1 MNTPSPAVTLA
12 TRLDG
17 IAPLSR
23 PASAVAWPAILAG
36 ATVAAALSLV
46 LLMLGSGLGLT
57 ALSPWA
63 QPARDALPAF
73 GMGSVLWMILMS
85 ALASALG
92 GYLAGR
98 LRTRWIDT
106 QVDEVFFRDTAHGL
120 LSWAVATLLTA
131 VALTSAAKSLSLVDG
146 RSVASSTPMS
156 SLSLPTLISPQ
167 EQFAELMLQT
177 RPAGTPA
184 GEAAQRAEAA
194 RIFALAMQAGALTD
208 DERRYLSESVAR
220 MTGTSA
226 GSAEQTLTQTLREAR
241 TTAEDVAVA
250 AAERAER
257 VARLPLWMFLSL
269 LVGAFCASA
278 AAALGGAQRDRLPS

>member
-1 MNTPSPAVTLA
+1 MNTPLPAVSLA

-17 IAPLSR
+17 PLPAAR
-23 PASAVAWPAILAG
+23 PVSAVAWPAILAG

-46 LLMLGSGLGLT
+46 LLMLGSGLGLS

-63 QPARDALPAF
+63 QPARDALPAL

-98 LRTRWIDT
+98 LRTRWIDI
-106 QVDEVFFRDTAHGL
+106 QADEVFFRDTAHGL

-131 VALTSAAKSLSLVDG
+131 VALGSAAKSLSGVDD
-146 RSVASSTPMS
+146 VAVAGTSQTR
-156 SLSLPTLISPQ
+156 SLSLPTSVAPQ

-177 RPAGTPA
+177 RPAGTPT

-226 GSAEQTLTQTLREAR
+226 GAAEQTVTQTLRDAH
-241 TTAEDVAVA
+241 TAAEDVAVA
-250 AAERAER
+250 SAER

-278 AAALGGAQRDRLPS
+278 AAALGGIQRDRMPN